1 MGDYHVE
8 ASAYVKLLLHA
19 AKYPT
24 SACNGLLVGEEQ
36 GQGFVV
42 TDAVPLFHHD
52 APLAPVLEV
61 ACAMVDAW
69 CQTQPSKK
77 IVGYYHAGEFG
88 SESAAALNVF
98 GEKVADKVE
107 ANCSRACVLLVE
119 NNQLNSEAKSA
130 VQLLL
135 KDVKRGWI
143 RVDNRLRLRN
153 TSDDKTPMQVFS
165 AALQQNAFEELADF
179 DEHLDDVSKDWRNPN
194 LLQLIK
200 FNV

>member
-8 ASAYVKLLLHA
+8 ANAYVKLMLHA

-24 SACNGLLVGEEQ
+24 SACSGLLIGDEQ

-52 APLAPVLEV
+52 SPLAPVVEV

-69 CQTQPSKK
+69 CHSQKKK

-88 SESAAALNVF
+88 SESSASLNVF

-119 NNQLNSEAKSA
+119 NQQLNSEAKSA
-130 VQLLL
+130 VQVRLCVCG
-135 KDVKRGWI
+135 DCSNSVIAWI
-143 RVDNRLRLRN
+143 
-153 TSDDKTPMQVFS
+153 
-165 AALQQNAFEELADF
+165 
-179 DEHLDDVSKDWRNPN
+179 
-194 LLQLIK
+194 
-200 FNV
+200 